1 MLFHHLEKERP
12 EFFQPHSSSFEIS
25 LIQILTSWVAWHWTW
40 FNYYFQILAIEA
52 RKGINIS
59 HLIKN
64 ISYFYNLSPKINMLE
79 FCWSFVEPMPQRQ
92 GGKGVRKTIAL
103 LLKRQTTW
111 KRNFWRCCTPRKSS
125 SSTAAAPYPR
135 SKTQLVRHLRD
146 HHWSCLP
153 TTWPK
158 KKKKGHK
165 RFLFLKWIIRMD
177 FFVKEK
183 AQIAWRIAAW
193 NEPLQKELNSS
204 TSLSI

>member
-25 LIQILTSWVAWHWTW
+25 LIQIVTSWVAWHWTW

-52 RKGINIS
+52 RKRMNIS

-79 FCWSFVEPMPQRQ
+79 FCWSFGEPMTQRQ

-103 LLKRQTTW
+103 LLKQQTSW
-111 KRNFWRCCTPRKSS
+111 KRNFWRCCTLRKSS

-135 SKTQLVRHLRD
+135 SKTPGGTPSERSPLELFTNN
-146 HHWSCLP
+146 
-153 TTWPK
+153 TTK

-165 RFLFLKWIIRMD
+165 LFLFLKWIIRMD

-193 NEPLQKELNSS
+193 NEPLQKELNSF